1 MTKSALMA
9 STAVGLLLCIAPA
22 NAQTKGGDEKAAP
35 SQQREPNAAQKETP
49 AQQGESKQKAEPKS
63 KGAQGEMKEQPGKGT
78 AQTKPNE
85 GKGTAEKATEPKD
98 KATKG
103 TAEKAPEPKDKATK
117 GTAEKSPEPKD
128 KGSKGTAEKAPASQ
142 DKGTKG
148 AASDPNK
155 AGSGNRVRLT
165 EEKRTN
171 VSQTILKDRN
181 VNRATNINVSINV
194 GTRLPRSVHLV
205 GLPAS
210 VIEIVPEYR
219 SYSYF
224 VKDDQICIVDPSSY
238 EIVEIIPASGQVA
251 TRSGRAALT
260 LSEEERSI
268 VLREVDM
275 SGGSTLGLGAL
286 NEGSDVPR
294 DVKVQAF
301 PETIVQKVP
310 KLKGYSFFTAEN
322 RLAIVDQQG
331 TKVQLVIEQRR

>member
-1 MTKSALMA
+1 MA

-22 NAQTKGGDEKAAP
+22 SAQTKGGEEKAAP
-35 SQQREPNAAQKETP
+35 SQQREPSAAQKETP
-49 AQQGESKQKAEPKS
+49 AQQGEPKQKAEPKS
-63 KGAQGEMKEQPGKGT
+63 KGAQGEMKEPGKGT
-78 AQTKPNE
+78 SQTKPNDT
-85 GKGTAEKATEPKD
+85 KGTAEKAEPKDKATKGTAEKSAEPKD

-103 TAEKAPEPKDKATK
+103 TAEKAPTPQ
-117 GTAEKSPEPKD
+117 D
-128 KGSKGTAEKAPASQ
+128 KGKGTAEKAPAPQ
-142 DKGTKG
+142 DKSTKG
-148 AASDPNK
+148 AASEPSK
-155 AGSGNRVRLT
+155 ARDGNRVQLT

-205 GLPAS
+205 RLPAS

-224 VKDDQICIVDPSSY
+224 AKDDQICIVDPSSY
-238 EIVEIIPASGQVA
+238 EIVEIIPTSGQVA
-251 TRSGRAALT
+251 TRNGPAALVLT
-260 LSEEERSI
+260 DEERSI

-275 SGGSTLGLGAL
+275 GGGSTLGLGAL

-294 DVKVQAF
+294 GAKVRTF
-301 PETIVQKVP
+301 PETITQKVP
-310 KLKGYSFFTAEN
+310 KLRGYSFFTVEN

-331 TKVQLVIEQRR
+331 SKVQLVIEQRR

>member
-35 SQQREPNAAQKETP
+35 SQQREPGAAQKENP
-49 AQQGESKQKAEPKS
+49 AEQGEPKQKAEPKS

-78 AQTKPNE
+78 AQTKPND
-85 GKGTAEKATEPKD
+85 GKGTAEKA
-98 KATKG
+98 A
-103 TAEKAPEPKDKATK
+103 EPKDKATK
-117 GTAEKSPEPKD
+117 GTAEKSPEPK
-128 KGSKGTAEKAPASQ
+128 GTKGTAEKAPAPQ
-142 DKGTKG
+142 DKATKG
-148 AASDPNK
+148 AASEPNK
-155 AGSGNRVRLT
+155 AGNGNRVQLT
-165 EEKRTN
+165 DEKRTN

-181 VNRATNINVSINV
+181 VNRATNITISIHV

-251 TRSGRAALT
+251 TRSGPATLMLT
-260 LSEEERSI
+260 DEERAI

-275 SGGSTLGLGAL
+275 GGGSTLGLGAL

-294 DVKVQAF
+294 DVKVRVF

-331 TKVQLVIEQRR
+331 SKVQLIIEQRR

>member
-1 MTKSALMA
+1 MRRR
-9 STAVGLLLCIAPA
+9 
-22 NAQTKGGDEKAAP
+22 KGGEEKAAP
-35 SQQREPNAAQKETP
+35 SQQREPSAAQKENP
-49 AQQGESKQKAEPKS
+49 AQQGEPKQKAEPKS

-78 AQTKPNE
+78 AQTKPND
-85 GKGTAEKATEPKD
+85 GKGTAEKSA
-98 KATKG
+98 
-103 TAEKAPEPKDKATK
+103 EPKDKATK

-128 KGSKGTAEKAPASQ
+128 KATKGTAEKAPAPQ
-142 DKGTKG
+142 DKGKGTAEKAPAPQDKSTKG
-148 AASDPNK
+148 AASEPGKSGN
-155 AGSGNRVRLT
+155 GNRVQLT

-205 GLPAS
+205 ALPAS

-224 VKDDQICIVDPSSY
+224 VKDDQICIVDPNSY

-251 TRSGRAALT
+251 TRNGPAT
-260 LSEEERSI
+260 LVLSDEERSI

-275 SGGSTLGLGAL
+275 SGGSTLGLGAVT
-286 NEGSDVPR
+286 EGSDVPR
-294 DVKVQAF
+294 DVKVRTF
-301 PETIVQKVP
+301 PETVVQKVP

-331 TKVQLVIEQRR
+331 SKVQLVLERR

>member
-35 SQQREPNAAQKETP
+35 SQQREPGAAQKENP
-49 AQQGESKQKAEPKS
+49 AEQGEPKQKAEPKS

-78 AQTKPNE
+78 AQTKPND
-85 GKGTAEKATEPKD
+85 GKGTAEKA
-98 KATKG
+98 A
-103 TAEKAPEPKDKATK
+103 EPKDKATK
-117 GTAEKSPEPKD
+117 GTAEKSPEPK
-128 KGSKGTAEKAPASQ
+128 GTKGTAEKAPAPQ
-142 DKGTKG
+142 DKATKG
-148 AASDPNK
+148 AASEPNK
-155 AGSGNRVRLT
+155 AGTGNRVQLT
-165 EEKRTN
+165 DEKRTN

-181 VNRATNINVSINV
+181 VNRATNITISIHV

-251 TRSGRAALT
+251 TRSGPATLMLT
-260 LSEEERSI
+260 DEERAI

-275 SGGSTLGLGAL
+275 GGGSTLGLGAL

-294 DVKVQAF
+294 DVKVRVF

-331 TKVQLVIEQRR
+331 SKVQLIIEQRR

>member
-1 MTKSALMA
+1 MNKSALMA

-22 NAQTKGGDEKAAP
+22 NAQIKGDEKAAP
-35 SQQREPNAAQKETP
+35 AQQREPGAAQKETP
-49 AQQGESKQKAEPKS
+49 AQQGEPKQKAEPKS

-78 AQTKPNE
+78 AQTKPND
-85 GKGTAEKATEPKD
+85 GKGTAEKAAEPKDKATKGTAEKAAEPKD

-103 TAEKAPEPKDKATK
+103 TAEKAP
-117 GTAEKSPEPKD
+117 
-128 KGSKGTAEKAPASQ
+128 APQ
-142 DKGTKG
+142 DKTTKG
-148 AASDPNK
+148 AASEPNK
-155 AGSGNRVRLT
+155 AGNGTRVQLT

-181 VNRATNINVSINV
+181 VNRATNITVSINV

-205 GLPAS
+205 GLPVS

-251 TRSGRAALT
+251 TRSGPATLVLT
-260 LSEEERSI
+260 DDERSI
-268 VLREVDM
+268 LLREVDM
-275 SGGSTLGLGAL
+275 GGGSTLGLGAL

-294 DVKVQAF
+294 DVKVRVF

-310 KLKGYSFFTAEN
+310 KLKGYSFFTTEN

-331 TKVQLVIEQRR
+331 SKVQLVIEQRR

>member
-1 MTKSALMA
+1 MNKSALMA

-35 SQQREPNAAQKETP
+35 SQQREPGAAQKESP
-49 AQQGESKQKAEPKS
+49 AQQGEPKQKAEPRS
-63 KGAQGEMKEQPGKGT
+63 KGAQGETKEQPGKGA
-78 AQTKPNE
+78 AQTKPND
-85 GKGTAEKATEPKD
+85 GKGTAEKAAEPKD
-98 KATKG
+98 R
-103 TAEKAPEPKDKATK
+103 ATK
-117 GTAEKSPEPKD
+117 GTAEKSAEPKD
-128 KGSKGTAEKAPASQ
+128 NGSKGTAEKPPAPQ
-142 DKGTKG
+142 DKVTKG
-148 AASDPNK
+148 AASEPNK
-155 AGSGNRVRLT
+155 AGSGNRVQLT

-181 VNRATNINVSINV
+181 VNRATNISVSINV
-194 GTRLPRSVHLV
+194 GTLLPRSVHLV

-251 TRSGRAALT
+251 TRSGPAALT
-260 LSEEERSI
+260 LSDEERSI

-275 SGGSTLGLGAL
+275 GGGSTLGLGAL

-294 DVKVQAF
+294 DVKVRAF

-331 TKVQLVIEQRR
+331 SKVQLVIEQRR